1 MSEME
6 VNKLFML
13 SAAYTKGHESLWVH
27 FSEIHIV
34 ICHLLTAYMH
44 VHVVYS
50 VMILGFLLISHCRE
64 PSTDHDHRYHRKFD
78 WCQEGQL
85 HVDAMGNTIGHAVI
99 CGIHGWRLLLLQ
111 IQVSKLCISRFC
123 PCQNRYKYLVNIVLW
138 IIIMRYQ
145 FVFTII
151 LQDDQFST
159 TSTFFTIM

>member
-1 MSEME
+1 
-6 VNKLFML
+6 
-13 SAAYTKGHESLWVH
+13 
-27 FSEIHIV
+27 
-34 ICHLLTAYMH
+34 
-44 VHVVYS
+44 
-50 VMILGFLLISHCRE
+50 MILGFLLISHCRE

-138 IIIMRYQ
+138 IIIVRYQ
-145 FVFTII
+145 IVFTII
-151 LQDDQFST
+151 LQDDQLST
-159 TSTFFTIM
+159 TSTFFSIIYAHSVQIIHIGWSIFLEWAFVIFLVLFNLIILLFLEYVAVLKIR